1 MAQSN
6 KPVFPV
12 DANKRTIEIPYHPVQ
27 AISVGPMS
35 NMAVGHMSSTIN
47 NPNGIVKLRA
57 TADCFFKLQKASG
70 SGSSVNPAST
80 DHYLPANTD
89 RDIILRNHN
98 RIAFMPASSAA
109 SYVYMSLR
117 G

>member
-6 KPVFPV
+6 KPNLPT

-27 AISVGPMS
+27 ALNMGPMS
-35 NMAVGHMSSTIN
+35 NVSVGHMSSTIN

-57 TADCFFKLQKASG
+57 TADCFFKLQKATG
-70 SGSSVNPAST
+70 TGSSVNPAVT
-80 DHYLPANTD
+80 DPYLPANTD

-109 SYVYMSLR
+109 SYVYITLR